1 MSFGRLQAALAAATS
16 DITLAAA
23 SLNFDFTLV
32 KIEAPKEYH
41 SLGSALSKTSKE
53 QAEFGSAHITA
64 RRLGALFEEI
74 CPSTPKLIKAYGTRV
89 SEIAEATKTSVPAA
103 GGFFSEHT
111 GVNGTS
117 IWAAATSS
125 TSALQLQ
132 LLACMLARIWG
143 HQEATAA
150 WVELVQ
156 ERRMEIIQRCERG
169 EQMHIGTLSAAR
181 QADNISRTSLAEWD
195 DSARAWLRIADRE
208 KLFQQKQ
215 LMLIISNLRKAVTA
229 DKSVFSGVLGAWKT
243 ALESMENLING
254 MPQAVNDG
262 SVLIALGSWH
272 IYPDLIV
279 LGKNPA
285 EVHFKDSL
293 IKPGG
298 VVTIGLDQAHGN
310 CPQGVYWSLS
320 LKHLHHYG
328 GAAQK
333 EALFHPDGARVTFGQ
348 FCFAAFG
355 CLLGHWAVKW
365 DEVQLAAR
373 FFVSIQKTLES
384 FIGSD
389 MASPKKTEI
398 SRYLRD
404 PCQWWNIMV
413 RAASAYLDTKCED
426 QETAERLVK
435 LGMRRAHLFIPVD
448 EGNRISPFFGCL
460 SPDSILRCLKG
471 SDERVSYL
479 RSIAILPTDAKRDSA
494 VIKYFED
501 LHDTPCF
508 ATVWTVPVAS
518 CKRKRSDGQSAPQLM
533 HCRWVDAKSRPKS
546 DDPSERV
553 VSLRD
558 VPRFRNVIENGS
570 IVSYEFLDS
579 RNGCYLLPTFGLPT
593 LATICQPVSVPKL
606 TIKPTTLE
614 DYIQMIELDLFRAD
628 RLLDHILKSVKADGI
643 HPTLACLSWASTIY
657 RSIPDASVSLAI
669 LDRPLYRAM
678 WADSIFSAIEE
689 KREPIITRETALS
702 CVAYMEE
709 EVDSDPR
716 QLGRVFAMAYKE
728 CIYITMKVLS
738 PYPHHLASN
747 PEWLLL
753 TRFQCTC
760 DPSEYREPYELRRLL
775 GTIDPSSWKVLST
788 NIFNGRAED
797 HFSNTSVHLA
807 FTDYYVPLHEHSSHS
822 REHQV
827 YFLESVASVH
837 DSGTWVG
844 DIDIL
849 QAVEDE
855 RIFRLTYVPCSR
867 AHDIEDRPTPL
878 VSAETWVDLLDP
890 PDEAL
895 VFRANGNWIARLAAV
910 AIAAQI
916 FPGERI
922 LICPNNMCWSCTATE
937 DDFITFTIPKVLIF

>member
-23 SLNFDFTLV
+23 NINFDFTLV
-32 KIEAPKEYH
+32 KNEAPKEYH

-64 RRLGALFEEI
+64 RRLGALFGDI

-103 GGFFSEHT
+103 EGFFSEYT

-143 HQEATAA
+143 PQEAIAT

-169 EQMHIGTLSAAR
+169 EQMHIGTLNAAA

-208 KLFQQKQ
+208 KLLQQKQ
-215 LMLIISNLRKAVTA
+215 LTLIILNLRKAVTP
-229 DKSVFSGVLGAWKT
+229 DKSVFPGVLGVWKT

-298 VVTIGLDQAHGN
+298 VVTTGFDQAHGN

-320 LKHLHHYG
+320 LKHFHHYG

-333 EALFHPDGARVTFGQ
+333 EALFHPDGARVTFDQ

-365 DEVQLAAR
+365 DEVHLAAR
-373 FFVSIQKTLES
+373 LFVSIQKTLES

-448 EGNRISPFFGCL
+448 EVKNISPFFGCL

-479 RSIAILPTDAKRDSA
+479 RSIAISPTDAKRDSA
-494 VIKYFED
+494 IIKYFED

-508 ATVWTVPVAS
+508 AT
-518 CKRKRSDGQSAPQLM
+518 SAPQLM
-533 HCRWVDAKSRPKS
+533 HCRWVDAKSSPKS
-546 DDPSERV
+546 DHPSERV

-558 VPRFRNVIENGS
+558 VPRFRNRIENGS
-570 IVSYEFLDS
+570 IVS
-579 RNGCYLLPTFGLPT
+579 
-593 LATICQPVSVPKL
+593 
-606 TIKPTTLE
+606 
-614 DYIQMIELDLFRAD
+614 
-628 RLLDHILKSVKADGI
+628 
-643 HPTLACLSWASTIY
+643 
-657 RSIPDASVSLAI
+657 
-669 LDRPLYRAM
+669 PLYRAM

-728 CIYITMKVLS
+728 CIYITMK
-738 PYPHHLASN
+738 
-747 PEWLLL
+747 
-753 TRFQCTC
+753 CTC

-807 FTDYYVPLHEHSSHS
+807 FTDYYVPLHEHNSHS

-922 LICPNNMCWSCTATE
+922 SICPNNMCWSCTATE
-937 DDFITFTIPKVLIF
+937 EDFISFTIPKLLIF